1 MENKLSFEEK
11 LAKLNE
17 LVNKLQDNSISFEES
32 IIIYNES
39 IKLSEEL
46 KTELN
51 NTMSKVTLVNEN
63 NEEVDFS
70 Y

>member
-1 MENKLSFEEK
+1 MENKLTFEEK

-32 IIIYNES
+32 ISIYNES

-63 NEEVDFS
+63 NEEVDF
-70 Y
+70 

>member
-1 MENKLSFEEK
+1 MENKLTFEEK

-32 IIIYNES
+32 VSIYNES

-46 KTELN
+46 KKELN
-51 NTMSKVTLVNEN
+51 NTLSKVTLVNEN
-63 NEEVDFS
+63 NEEEDF
-70 Y
+70 

>member
-1 MENKLSFEEK
+1 MENKLTFEEK

-63 NEEVDFS
+63 NEEEDF
-70 Y
+70 

>member
-63 NEEVDFS
+63 NEEEDF
-70 Y
+70 

>member
-1 MENKLSFEEK
+1 MENKLTFEEK

-32 IIIYNES
+32 ISIYNES

-46 KTELN
+46 KNELN
-51 NTMSKVTLVNEN
+51 NTLSKVTLVNEN
-63 NEEVDFS
+63 NEEEDF
-70 Y
+70 

>member
-1 MENKLSFEEK
+1 MENKLTFEEK

-32 IIIYNES
+32 VSIYNES

-46 KTELN
+46 KNELN
-51 NTMSKVTLVNEN
+51 NTLSKITLVNEN
-63 NEEVDFS
+63 NEEEVF
-70 Y
+70 

>member
-1 MENKLSFEEK
+1 MENKLTFEEK

-32 IIIYNES
+32 ISIYNES

-46 KTELN
+46 KNELN
-51 NTMSKVTLVNEN
+51 NTLSKVTLVNEN
-63 NEEVDFS
+63 NEEEEF
-70 Y
+70 

>member
-32 IIIYNES
+32 VSIYNES

-46 KTELN
+46 KNELN
-51 NTMSKVTLVNEN
+51 NTLSKVTLVNEN
-63 NEEVDFS
+63 NEEED

>member
-1 MENKLSFEEK
+1 MENKLTFEEK

-32 IIIYNES
+32 VSIYNES

-46 KTELN
+46 KNELN
-51 NTMSKVTLVNEN
+51 STLSKITLVNEN
-63 NEEVDFS
+63 NEEEVF
-70 Y
+70 

>member
-11 LAKLNE
+11 LTKLNE

-32 IIIYNES
+32 ISIYNES

-46 KTELN
+46 KNELN
-51 NTMSKVTLVNEN
+51 NTLSKVTLVNEN
-63 NEEVDFS
+63 NEEVDF
-70 Y
+70 

>member
-1 MENKLSFEEK
+1 MENKLTFEEK

-32 IIIYNES
+32 ISIYNES

-63 NEEVDFS
+63 NEEEDF
-70 Y
+70 

>member
-1 MENKLSFEEK
+1 MENKLTFEEK

-32 IIIYNES
+32 ISIYNDS

-46 KTELN
+46 KNELN
-51 NTMSKVTLVNEN
+51 NTLSKVTLVNEN
-63 NEEVDFS
+63 NEEEEF
-70 Y
+70 

>member
-1 MENKLSFEEK
+1 MENKLTFEEK

-32 IIIYNES
+32 ISIYNES

-46 KTELN
+46 KNELN
-51 NTMSKVTLVNEN
+51 NTLSKVTLVNEN
-63 NEEVDFS
+63 KEEEDF
-70 Y
+70 

>member
-1 MENKLSFEEK
+1 MENKLTFEEK

-63 NEEVDFS
+63 NEEVDF
-70 Y
+70 

>member
-63 NEEVDFS
+63 NEEVDF
-70 Y
+70 

>member
-1 MENKLSFEEK
+1 MENKLTFEEK

-32 IIIYNES
+32 ISIYNES

-46 KTELN
+46 NNELN
-51 NTMSKVTLVNEN
+51 NTLSKVTLVNEN
-63 NEEVDFS
+63 NEEEDF
-70 Y
+70 

>member
-1 MENKLSFEEK
+1 MENKLTFEEK

-32 IIIYNES
+32 VSIYNES

-46 KTELN
+46 KNELN
-51 NTMSKVTLVNEN
+51 NTLSKVTLVNEN
-63 NEEVDFS
+63 NEEEDF
-70 Y
+70 

>member
-32 IIIYNES
+32 VSIYNES

-46 KTELN
+46 KNELN
-51 NTMSKVTLVNEN
+51 NTLSKVTLVNEN
-63 NEEVDFS
+63 NEEEDF
-70 Y
+70 